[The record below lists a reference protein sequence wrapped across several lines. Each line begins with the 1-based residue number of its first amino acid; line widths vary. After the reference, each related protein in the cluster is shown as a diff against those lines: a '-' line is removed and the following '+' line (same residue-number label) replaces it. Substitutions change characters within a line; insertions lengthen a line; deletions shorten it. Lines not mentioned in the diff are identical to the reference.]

1 MSRGLSSTLLTE
13 LATQNIKPIV
23 LVEIKFP
30 IPQYIT
36 NHYKDI
42 VYTDIWDDALGNWDG
57 RTGLWDDGQT
67 YTASGHLLSIG
78 GKSES
83 SELNVSSFQIELSAV
98 DSAFISIVLNNNVS
112 NDEVKID
119 IGLLNDNDGLIGT
132 FNYDKGFIESYS
144 INTDTGR
151 LILSCTSHFADFSR
165 IGGRKTNEGSQQTF
179 FPNDKGMEFSA
190 LTVQDIKWGRK

>member
-1 MSRGLSSTLLTE
+1 MSRGLSSALLTE

-23 LVEIKFP
+23 LVEINFP
-30 IPQYIT
+30 TPQYIT

-42 VYTDIWDDALGNWDG
+42 VYSDIWDDALGFWDG

-67 YTASGHLLSIG
+67 YTATGHLLSIG

-83 SELNVSSFQIELSAV
+83 SELDVSSFQVELSAV
-98 DSAFISIVLNNNVS
+98 DSAFVSIVLNNNVS

-119 IGLLNDNDGLIGT
+119 IGLLND
-132 FNYDKGFIESYS
+132 
-144 INTDTGR
+144 TGR
-151 LILSCTSHFADFSR
+151 LVLSCTSHFADFSR
-165 IGGRKTNEGSQQTF
+165 IAGRKTNEGSQQAYFST
-179 FPNDKGMEFSA
+179 DKGMEFSA